1 VLISEKGEI
10 LDAEPGPD
18 TGVDPGFVKAAL
30 RAVRRWSYS
39 PAFKNGVAVR
49 VWKTLIIDFRIR

>member
-1 VLISEKGEI
+1 VLISEKGGI
-10 LDAEPGPD
+10 LEAKPDGDPGAD
-18 TGVDPGFVKAAL
+18 QGFVKAAL

-39 PAFKNGVAVR
+39 PAYKNGVAVR